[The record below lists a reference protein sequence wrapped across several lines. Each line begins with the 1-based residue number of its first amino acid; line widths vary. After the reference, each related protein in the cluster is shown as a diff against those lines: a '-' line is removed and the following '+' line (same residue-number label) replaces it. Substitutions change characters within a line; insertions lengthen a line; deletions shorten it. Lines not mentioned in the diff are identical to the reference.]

1 MLPPGSLR
9 GSLQLLGVD
18 EPAWVLLPAQPFCSE
33 TRGPSIVLWG
43 KGETSTHS
51 VAGSLVWVSA
61 EALGRQASEGGAPP
75 LALPWQC
82 GWQLLLPSLKI
93 RRPPICL

>member
-1 MLPPGSLR
+1 MFTAVVG
-9 GSLQLLGVD
+9 LLTWAPD
-18 EPAWVLLPAQPFCSE
+18 LHPCF
-33 TRGPSIVLWG
+33 
-43 KGETSTHS
+43 GETSTHS